1 MSNSSSN
8 ESGSEVAQQIFEEF
22 LQSLA
27 AREIP
32 EETIERLRKE
42 LKNENFTDTAIERAL
57 FSDG

>member
-1 MSNSSSN
+1 MRNSSSN
-8 ESGSEVAQQIFEEF
+8 ELGSEVAQQIFEEF

-42 LKNENFTDTAIERAL
+42 LKNENFNDTAIERAL